1 MAEAPKRRKFE
12 KNSINVP
19 TAPVNQKFYCCRCGM
34 SYSRQKGYFPVS
46 HSPMY
51 RGSGYLPFCNECIE
65 TMYDEYRTKFAGD
78 DRAAMKRIC
87 MKMDLYW
94 NDAIFDMVERTAGV
108 NSRVRNYIGKTNIQR
123 YIDKTYDNTL
133 DEEAL
138 LVRDEDVTTEILP
151 AKIDE
156 QEAEEIIPQELI
168 DFWGAGYTLDFYNE
182 LEGRYKEWA
191 SKKDVSSPSER
202 SLYRMVC
209 LLEVMIRRDGAQ
221 GKPIEK
227 NVAALNNLLGS
238 MNLKPAQQKTE
249 ADAELDKMPLGVGIQ
264 MWEFSRPLPDMPKE
278 ARDQSGL
285 IKNITTWFLGHACK
299 MVGLKNSYCKMYE
312 DAMEQYKVERPE
324 YADEDDDAILSD
336 IFANSKVGGDES

>member
-1 MAEAPKRRKFE
+1 MAEAPRRRKFE
-12 KNSINVP
+12 KD
-19 TAPVNQKFYCCRCGM
+19 PVQPNTQKSYCYRCGT
-34 SYSRQKGYFPVS
+34 SYSRRKGYFPVS

-51 RGSGYLPFCNECIE
+51 RGAGYLPICNECVE
-65 TMYDEYRTKFAGD
+65 AMYEQYRNAFGD
-78 DRAAMKRIC
+78 DREAMRRMC

-94 NDAIFDMVERTAGV
+94 SDAIYDMVERTAGV
-108 NSRVRNYIGKTNIQR
+108 HSRVRNYIGKTNLQR
-123 YIDKTYDNTL
+123 YIDKTYDDTI

-138 LVRDEDVTTEILP
+138 LGAANAGRVDIAAMP
-151 AKIDE
+151 AGDPPAPE
-156 QEAEEIIPQELI
+156 SEEPIPQELI

-182 LEGRYKEWA
+182 LEGRYKEWT
-191 SKKDVSSPSER
+191 SRKDVTNPSER
-202 SLYRMVC
+202 SLYRTVC

-264 MWEFSRPLPDMPKE
+264 KWEFSRPLPDMPKE
-278 ARDQSGL
+278 VCDQSGL

-324 YADEDDDAILSD
+324 YADEEDDVILND
-336 IFANSKVGGDES
+336 IFTDSKAGGDEL

>member
-1 MAEAPKRRKFE
+1 MAEAPRRRKFE
-12 KNSINVP
+12 KD
-19 TAPVNQKFYCCRCGM
+19 PVQPNTQKSYCYRCGT
-34 SYSRQKGYFPVS
+34 SYSRRKGYFPVS

-51 RGSGYLPFCNECIE
+51 RGAGYLPICNECVE
-65 TMYDEYRTKFAGD
+65 AMYEQYRNAFGD
-78 DRAAMKRIC
+78 DREAMRRMC

-94 NDAIFDMVERTAGV
+94 SDAIYDMVERTAGV
-108 NSRVRNYIGKTNIQR
+108 HSRVRNYIGKTNLQR
-123 YIDKTYDNTL
+123 YIDKTYDDTI

-138 LVRDEDVTTEILP
+138 LGAANAGRVDITAMP
-151 AKIDE
+151 AGDPPAPE
-156 QEAEEIIPQELI
+156 NEEPIPQELI

-182 LEGRYKEWA
+182 LEGRYKEWT
-191 SKKDVSSPSER
+191 SRKDVTNPSER
-202 SLYRMVC
+202 SLYRTVC

-264 MWEFSRPLPDMPKE
+264 KWEFSRPLPDMPKE
-278 ARDQSGL
+278 VCDQSGL

-324 YADEDDDAILSD
+324 YADEEDDVILND
-336 IFANSKVGGDES
+336 IFTDSKAGGDEL

>member
-12 KNSINVP
+12 KNNN
-19 TAPVNQKFYCCRCGM
+19 TAPIAPTNQKFYCCRCGM

-65 TMYDEYRTKFAGD
+65 TMYDEYRTKFGGD

-94 NDAIFDMVERTAGV
+94 SDAIFDMVERTAGV

-123 YIDKTYDNTL
+123 FIDKTYDNTL

-138 LVRDEDVTTEILP
+138 LPRDDQMTTEMPI
-151 AKIDE
+151 AADDV
-156 QEAEEIIPQELI
+156 QEPEEPIPQELI

-182 LEGRYKEWA
+182 LEGRYKEWT
-191 SKKDVSSPSER
+191 SKKDVTNPSER
-202 SLYRMVC
+202 SLYRTVC

-264 MWEFSRPLPDMPKE
+264 KWEFSRPLPDMPKE
-278 ARDQSGL
+278 VCDQSGL

-336 IFANSKVGGDES
+336 IFSNSKVGGDEP